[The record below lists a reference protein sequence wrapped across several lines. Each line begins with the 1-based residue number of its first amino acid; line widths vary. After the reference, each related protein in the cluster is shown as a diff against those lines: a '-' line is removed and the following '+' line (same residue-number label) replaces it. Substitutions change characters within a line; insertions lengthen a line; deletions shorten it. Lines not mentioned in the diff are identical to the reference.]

1 MKILITGGCGFIG
14 SNLGI
19 FLKKNG
25 HNVFSLDNLYR
36 AGSKLNLK
44 RLKAYK
50 IYNYKTDINNFNKIM
65 SLPAFNLIIDCC
77 AEPSVEI
84 SRKSIKDAK
93 RVFDTNLVGTFNII
107 QKCILEKTKIIF
119 LSTSRVYSILSL
131 KKLIKNLEI
140 NSKIKKNL
148 LIDETFNTSQPNS
161 LYGLTKL
168 ASEMLIREACYS
180 NKLNYIINRL
190 GVVAGPWQFGKTDQ
204 GFVSYWC
211 WNYINKKNMHY
222 IGFGGNGHQVRDILH
237 INDLCEIILEQIK
250 KFKKINN
257 TIFNVSGGKKNA
269 ISLQEISSYLDTI
282 FSSRIKFKKKKKT
295 SIYDI
300 PYYIGSNKKITKLYQ
315 WKPKRNIKV
324 IINDIISWQ
333 KKNIKILKKYF

>member
-148 LIDETFNTSQPNS
+148 LID
-161 LYGLTKL
+161 
-168 ASEMLIREACYS
+168 
-180 NKLNYIINRL
+180 
-190 GVVAGPWQFGKTDQ
+190 
-204 GFVSYWC
+204 
-211 WNYINKKNMHY
+211 
-222 IGFGGNGHQVRDILH
+222 
-237 INDLCEIILEQIK
+237 
-250 KFKKINN
+250 
-257 TIFNVSGGKKNA
+257 
-269 ISLQEISSYLDTI
+269 
-282 FSSRIKFKKKKKT
+282 
-295 SIYDI
+295 
-300 PYYIGSNKKITKLYQ
+300 
-315 WKPKRNIKV
+315 
-324 IINDIISWQ
+324 
-333 KKNIKILKKYF
+333 

>member
-14 SNLGI
+14 SNLAI

-36 AGSKLNLK
+36 AGSELNLK
-44 RLKAYK
+44 RLKVHK
-50 IYNYKTDINNFNKIM
+50 IYNYKTNINNFDKIM

-84 SRKSIKDAK
+84 SRKSTKDAK

-131 KKLIKNLEI
+131 KKLVKNLEI
-140 NSKIKKNL
+140 KSKIKRNF

-168 ASEMLIREACYS
+168 ASEMLITEAYYS
-180 NKLNYIINRL
+180 NKLNYIINIGR
-190 GVVAGPWQFGKTDQ
+190 QKTQ
-204 GFVSYWC
+204 
-211 WNYINKKNMHY
+211 
-222 IGFGGNGHQVRDILH
+222 
-237 INDLCEIILEQIK
+237 
-250 KFKKINN
+250 
-257 TIFNVSGGKKNA
+257 
-269 ISLQEISSYLDTI
+269 
-282 FSSRIKFKKKKKT
+282 
-295 SIYDI
+295 
-300 PYYIGSNKKITKLYQ
+300 YQ
-315 WKPKRNIKV
+315 
-324 IINDIISWQ
+324 
-333 KKNIKILKKYF
+333 